1 MKSDPRIGSEDL
13 GAHARRSRLQL
24 HEGAERVP
32 LTIADYDAVAG
43 TITLVVQA
51 LGRST
56 AEMRDHYHEGDEFT
70 DVVGPLGVP
79 TDIEHVGHVVLV
91 GGGLGVAPI
100 YWGSRT
106 TLVAASVR
114 GWKKSPLGFHNYK
127 GVWLEP

>member
-1 MKSDPRIGSEDL
+1 MYRI
-13 GAHARRSRLQL
+13 ARRQELSPSTFLWDVEAPDIAGSAQPGQFVMVRL

-32 LTIADYDAVAG
+32 LTIADFDADMG

-100 YWGSRT
+100 
-106 TLVAASVR
+106 
-114 GWKKSPLGFHNYK
+114 
-127 GVWLEP
+127 